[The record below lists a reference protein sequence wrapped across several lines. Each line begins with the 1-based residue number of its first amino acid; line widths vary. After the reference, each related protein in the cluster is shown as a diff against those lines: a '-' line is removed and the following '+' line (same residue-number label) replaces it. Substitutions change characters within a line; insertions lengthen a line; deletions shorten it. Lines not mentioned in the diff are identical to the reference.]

1 MATQSF
7 IKLSLL
13 LLGKFNSALAF
24 LILIKHP
31 LNFLFIYFFK
41 GKHYSLSPP
50 STLKSTCY
58 LNVHGLKTKSKTHH
72 TQIMFKKKKCQV
84 QFSWSYPKEPQNT
97 WLDCNFKF
105 HSWLVTC
112 KKMLPEPVPRGR
124 IELRDEPGAKQL
136 RWKTKT
142 HNWYQSSIVAGKST
156 TILPDSK
163 ISTHYLPKGGHR
175 HWFLLHGL
183 HRKWKYVRERGF
195 WKAGQIHHP
204 WNENVSFGPV
214 PLIPFRDGEG

>member
-24 LILIKHP
+24 LILIKHL

-72 TQIMFKKKKCQV
+72 TQIMLKKKSVK
-84 QFSWSYPKEPQNT
+84 FS
-97 WLDCNFKF
+97 
-105 HSWLVTC
+105 LVD
-112 KKMLPEPVPRGR
+112 P
-124 IELRDEPGAKQL
+124 
-136 RWKTKT
+136 
-142 HNWYQSSIVAGKST
+142 
-156 TILPDSK
+156 ILK
-163 ISTHYLPKGGHR
+163 NLKHLT
-175 HWFLLHGL
+175 GL
-183 HRKWKYVRERGF
+183 
-195 WKAGQIHHP
+195 
-204 WNENVSFGPV
+204 
-214 PLIPFRDGEG
+214 